1 MVDLLLMY
9 SSLTSMSIDHTYIT
23 GVVAKEQHLAM
34 LANGTLVVKEN
45 TKEYWNGVWAALFVQ
60 VSSWW
65 IIGIGILYFLMGIF
79 CLKGIRNRFRVQYQ
93 ARLRAYKDEKKRK

>member
-1 MVDLLLMY
+1 V
-9 SSLTSMSIDHTYIT
+9 T

-45 TKEYWNGVWAALFVQ
+45 TKAYWAALFVQ

-65 IIGIGILYFLMGIF
+65 IIGIGVLYFLMGIF
-79 CLKGIRNRFRVQYQ
+79 CLKRMRNRFREQYQ
-93 ARLRAYKDEKKRK
+93 VRLTDYKAAVRARR